1 MERRTSRDYLYD
13 EPAHSNVAASGAA
26 RRNFYYKPEPPAV
39 AASTVTTS
47 SRLGA
52 LELELIEAKGK
63 TQEKRQKAQRLYAER
78 AASDRCFHHGAWD
91 WNIIM
96 KVRAEH
102 AKKEEESN

>member
-1 MERRTSRDYLYD
+1 MERRTSRDSRYD

-26 RRNFYYKPEPPAV
+26 RRNFYYKPEPPA
-39 AASTVTTS
+39 
-47 SRLGA
+47 A

-96 KVRAEH
+96 KVRAEQ
-102 AKKEEESN
+102 AKKEEEG